1 MSGYDNNNNSIINN
15 SIVNNKNHASTSKY
29 TCVKCNFK
37 CIKNSD
43 WDRHLATKKH
53 NKEVASSMQHSSHVC
68 SCGKSYSSRYRFNIH
83 ERSCISS
90 NTVEQVPHATSQS
103 TSQSTSTSSTAI
115 VSQQPVQ
122 QFTMTTDFIMELIH
136 QNHELKNLLLEE
148 REARREDKEELIHII
163 DEKIDILSAK
173 QSTIINNT
181 NTNTTQFNLNIFLN
195 EKCKDAIT
203 LTQFVNSLDVG
214 PQHVEYTGV
223 HGYVAGISK
232 IFMDGLRQLDVCKRP
247 IHCTDL
253 KREILYIKEDNV
265 WEKDNPEKSKF
276 KKALNIV
283 VRKNMQQVSTWVH
296 ENPSCEIL
304 DTNEYHLHLNIMRQ
318 CIGGDIAQ
326 EDTNN
331 RKIMRNIAKEV
342 LIDKHSIF

>member
-1 MSGYDNNNNSIINN
+1 MSDNDAVKMRIC
-15 SIVNNKNHASTSKY
+15 KF
-29 TCVKCNFK
+29 TCIKCKFK

-43 WDRHLATKKH
+43 WERHLVTKKH
-53 NKEVASSMQHSSHVC
+53 NKDVATSSQSSTNHIC
-68 SCGKSYSSRYRFNIH
+68 GCGKSYSTRYRLNIH
-83 ERSCISS
+83 QKMCVNTSNEHTTRNIIENIVHSS
-90 NTVEQVPHATSQS
+90 V
-103 TSQSTSTSSTAI
+103 STSTSASAI
-115 VSQQPVQ
+115 VSQPA

-163 DEKIDILSAK
+163 DEKIDILSTK
-173 QSTIINNT
+173 QSTIINNN

-214 PQHVEYTGV
+214 PHHVEYTGV

-276 KKALNIV
+276 KKALNMV
-283 VRKNMQQVSTWVH
+283 VRKNIQQINTWVH
-296 ENPSCEIL
+296 KNPSCEIL
-304 DTNEYHLHLNIMRQ
+304 DTNEYHLHLNIMLQ

>member
-1 MSGYDNNNNSIINN
+1 MELNLVDNEDS
-15 SIVNNKNHASTSKY
+15 SNKLRVSRECKY
-29 TCVKCNFK
+29 SCIKCNFK

-43 WDRHLATKKH
+43 WERHLLTKKH
-53 NKEVASSMQHSSHVC
+53 NKDVINTNNKSPTTY
-68 SCGKSYSSRYRFNIH
+68 SCGCGKTYASRYRLHTHQRNCADSNNLAN
-83 ERSCISS
+83 ELVCMSS
-90 NTVEQVPHATSQS
+90 AT
-103 TSQSTSTSSTAI
+103 TSLEKETQP
-115 VSQQPVQ
+115 QQH
-122 QFTMTTDFIMELIH
+122 FSMTTDFIMELIH

-163 DEKIDILSAK
+163 DEKMDLLSTK
-173 QSTIINNT
+173 QLTIHHT
-181 NTNTTQFNLNIFLN
+181 TTTQFNLNIFLN
-195 EKCKDAIT
+195 EKCKDAIS

-253 KREILYIKEDNV
+253 KREVLYIKEDNA

-276 KKALNIV
+276 QKAINTV
-283 VRKNMQQVSTWVH
+283 VRKNIQQVSTWVH

-304 DTNEYHLHLNIMRQ
+304 DTNEYHLHLSIMRQ

-326 EDTNN
+326 EDLNN
-331 RKIMRNIAKEV
+331 RKIMRNIAKQV
-342 LIDKHSIF
+342 LINKHAM

>member
-1 MSGYDNNNNSIINN
+1 MNEIVDNIMMG
-15 SIVNNKNHASTSKY
+15 STKSREYKY
-29 TCVKCNFK
+29 TCAKCNFK

-43 WDRHLATKKH
+43 WERHLSTKKH
-53 NKEVASSMQHSSHVC
+53 NNNAVVHIQQEHTNTQNTCHCGKTYSTRYRLNIHQRDCQQITNQLVCVDTTTTGLETFAGGQHS
-68 SCGKSYSSRYRFNIH
+68 
-83 ERSCISS
+83 
-90 NTVEQVPHATSQS
+90 
-103 TSQSTSTSSTAI
+103 
-115 VSQQPVQ
+115 QQN
-122 QFTMTTDFIMELIH
+122 FSMTTDFIMELIH

-163 DEKIDILSAK
+163 DEKMDILSTK
-173 QSTIINNT
+173 HSTINNT
-181 NTNTTQFNLNIFLN
+181 TTQFNLNIFLN
-195 EKCKDAIT
+195 EKCKDAIS

-253 KREILYIKEDNV
+253 KREVLYIKEDNV

-276 KKALNIV
+276 QKAINTV
-283 VRKNMQQVSTWVH
+283 VRKNIQQVSTWVH

-326 EDTNN
+326 EDSNN

-342 LIDKHSIF
+342 LINKHAL